1 MRWNECSVLT
11 KSMLSIC
18 NANNVANMYVF
29 ICAEFLSS
37 YMIQF

>member
-18 NANNVANMYVF
+18 NANSVANMF
-29 ICAEFLSS
+29 PNMFPNFSLLA
-37 YMIQF
+37 

>member
-18 NANNVANMYVF
+18 NANNVANMSHMF
-29 ICAEFLSS
+29 PNFSLLT
-37 YMIQF
+37 